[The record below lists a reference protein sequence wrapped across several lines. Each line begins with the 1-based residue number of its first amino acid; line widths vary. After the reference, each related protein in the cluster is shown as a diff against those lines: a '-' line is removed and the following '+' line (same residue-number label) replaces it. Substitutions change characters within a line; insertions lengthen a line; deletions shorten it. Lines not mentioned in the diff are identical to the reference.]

1 MAAGGQQRAQ
11 QASPRRSS
19 AQRRPERGRLAQ
31 LRAIDRP
38 REKALGS
45 GIATLD
51 DVELLALLLRT
62 GLPDEDV
69 LSFSARLLRE
79 HDGLTGLARCDLATL
94 VAMRGLGPAKAGEIA
109 AAIEIARRIARV
121 AARRERPLLRSPEQ
135 VAEHLAL
142 GMAVLA
148 HEELWCLPLDAR
160 QRLIGGPR
168 VASHGDVD
176 GTDAGPRAFFRLAL
190 CAGASSCIAVHNHP
204 SGDPAPSLPDR
215 RATVRLVAAGRT
227 LDLPLDDHVI
237 LGAGGSFVSLRRAH
251 PECFG

>member
-1 MAAGGQQRAQ
+1 MASGRQPRAQ
-11 QASPRRSS
+11 ESS
-19 AQRRPERGRLAQ
+19 ARRARASARLARGRLAR
-31 LRAIDRP
+31 LRQIDLP

-51 DVELLALLLRT
+51 DSELLALLLRT

-69 LSFSARLLRE
+69 LSFSARLLLE
-79 HDGLTGLARCDLATL
+79 YDGLTGLARCDLATL
-94 VAMRGLGPAKAGEIA
+94 VAIRGLGPAKAGEIA

-121 AARRERPLLRSPEQ
+121 AARRERPLLRTPEQ

-142 GMAVLA
+142 AMAVLA

-168 VASHGDVD
+168 VASAGDVD

-190 CAGASSCIAVHNHP
+190 GAGASSCIAVHNHP
-204 SGDPAPSLPDR
+204 TGDPAPSLSDR
-215 RATVRLVAAGRT
+215 RATMRLVAAGRT
-227 LDLPLDDHVI
+227 LDLALDDHII
-237 LGAGGSFVSLRRAH
+237 LGAGGSFVSLRRVH
-251 PECFG
+251 PECFC

>member
-1 MAAGGQQRAQ
+1 MGAGRQQRAQ
-11 QASPRRSS
+11 EAAPARTS
-19 AQRRPERGRLAQ
+19 APGRAGHGRLARMSQ
-31 LRAIDRP
+31 VDRP
-38 REKALGS
+38 REKALSS
-45 GIATLD
+45 GIAALD
-51 DVELLALLLRT
+51 DAELLALLLRT

-69 LSFSARLLRE
+69 LSFSARLLSE

-94 VAMRGLGPAKAGEIA
+94 VAIRGLGPAKAGEIA

-121 AARRERPLLRSPEQ
+121 AARRERPLLRTPEQ
-135 VAEHLAL
+135 VAEYLAL
-142 GMAVLA
+142 SMAVLG

-168 VASHGDVD
+168 VASLGDVD

-190 CAGASSCIAVHNHP
+190 SAGASSCIAVHNHP
-204 SGDPAPSLPDR
+204 SGDPSPSVPDR
-215 RATVRLVAAGRT
+215 RATIRLVAAGRT
-227 LDLPLDDHVI
+227 IDLALDDHVI